1 MNGVYLTKTLGL
13 TNYRQSA
20 HLNTSKALIFSKD
33 SAGSST
39 LPSAVHGNT
48 ATATVPGLLWICFG
62 FFLTQRVLAITEG

>member
-39 LPSAVHGNT
+39 LPSAVYGNT
-48 ATATVPGLLWICFG
+48 ATATVPRLL
-62 FFLTQRVLAITEG
+62 